1 MNKYPKIFLLF
12 FFIFNACE
20 ETIEELSPL
29 VGTWQLVSYTITTYS
44 NPQETLVYTADGEN
58 VFQTMAINS
67 DGNYSYQGLINDEDL
82 SGAGTWSA
90 NDQIITFIEDGQTT
104 LWNYSMTDNDNLS
117 FEVTTAE
124 TDDYY
129 STLTQYVWARDN

>member
-1 MNKYPKIFLLF
+1 MNKYLKIFLLF

-29 VGTWQLVSYTITTYS
+29 VGTWQLVSCTITTYS

-67 DGNYSYQGLINDEDL
+67 DGNYSYQGLMNDEDL
-82 SGAGTWSA
+82 SGAEYMEC
-90 NDQIITFIEDGQTT
+90 Q
-104 LWNYSMTDNDNLS
+104 
-117 FEVTTAE
+117 
-124 TDDYY
+124 
-129 STLTQYVWARDN
+129 

>member
-12 FFIFNACE
+12 FFIFDACE
-20 ETIEELSPL
+20 ETVEKLSPL

-44 NPQETLVYTADGEN
+44 NPQETLGYTADGEN

-90 NDQIITFIEDGQTT
+90 NDQILTLIEDGQTT
-104 LWNYSMTDNDNLS
+104 LWTYSMTDNDNLS

-129 STLTQYVWARDN
+129 STLTQYVWTRDN

>member
-1 MNKYPKIFLLF
+1 MNKYSKIFLLF

-82 SGAGTWSA
+82 SGAEYMGTMIRFLLLLRM
-90 NDQIITFIEDGQTT
+90 DKRHYGTT
-104 LWNYSMTDNDNLS
+104 
-117 FEVTTAE
+117 
-124 TDDYY
+124 
-129 STLTQYVWARDN
+129 Q

>member
-1 MNKYPKIFLLF
+1 MNKYSKIFICS
-12 FFIFNACE
+12 FFIFNSRNNRRTQPPCWN
-20 ETIEELSPL
+20 L
-29 VGTWQLVSYTITTYS
+29 GVSYTITTYS

-90 NDQIITFIEDGQTT
+90 NDQILTFIEDGQTT
-104 LWNYSMTDNDNLS
+104 LWNYSMTDNDNL
-117 FEVTTAE
+117 
-124 TDDYY
+124 
-129 STLTQYVWARDN
+129 LLK